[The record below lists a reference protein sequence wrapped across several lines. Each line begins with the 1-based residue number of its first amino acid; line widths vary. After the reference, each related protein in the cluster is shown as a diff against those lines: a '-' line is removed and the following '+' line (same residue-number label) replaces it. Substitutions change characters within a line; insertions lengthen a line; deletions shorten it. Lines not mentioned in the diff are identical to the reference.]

1 MFYAIAVV
9 LVLIADQALKYWVSL
24 NIELNVGEQAL
35 IPGVIKLV
43 NIHNSGAAFGLLSGG
58 SWRWVFV
65 VIAVVF
71 TVVVIYALKRDL
83 IHGKLG
89 RWAAVGVL
97 AGSIGNCIDRVAYGY
112 VVDMF
117 KFEFL
122 GDSRLNAIFNVADVF
137 ISCCGILFCLYIL
150 FGHEYKTAKTEPDE
164 YEDDR
169 PVRSARTARSSGGSH
184 AKSSGSHTRAAQSAR
199 TPAREARS
207 ERPVQEPRR
216 ENVSERTRIPVQQP
230 RPQRRPTAQ
239 QVRSIDP
246 NDPFAEWEQQRA
258 PASSKPAE
266 PVRPAAPRPARPAA
280 QVKSEA
286 APEVRSEPAPRAP
299 ARSAEP
305 AKPKKGEYE
314 FTLEEILAEFSDK

>member
-24 NIELNVGEQAL
+24 NIDLNTGEQAL

-137 ISCCGILFCLYIL
+137 ISCCGVLFCLYII
-150 FGHEYKTAKTEPDE
+150 FGGENSLAAAGEEDGEPAPK
-164 YEDDR
+164 R
-169 PVRSARTARSSGGSH
+169 R
-184 AKSSGSHTRAAQSAR
+184 SGSHSAGSHSKKPQARRPAAKEAPRAQRPSAEPRTRIPVKEYSPRPSGAR
-199 TPAREARS
+199 PARPVEPRAVDSKNPFAEWENAPRPAQPKPEAEPRPAAERRS
-207 ERPVQEPRR
+207 APEPRPARPVQEPRP
-216 ENVSERTRIPVQQP
+216 SQP
-230 RPQRRPTAQ
+230 RP
-239 QVRSIDP
+239 
-246 NDPFAEWEQQRA
+246 A
-258 PASSKPAE
+258 PK
-266 PVRPAAPRPARPAA
+266 
-280 QVKSEA
+280 
-286 APEVRSEPAPRAP
+286 PRA
-299 ARSAEP
+299 AET
-305 AKPKKGEYE
+305 E
-314 FTLEEILAEFSDK
+314 FSLEDILAEFSDK

>member
-122 GDSRLNAIFNVADVF
+122 GDSRLNAIFIFGGEKEHADRD
-137 ISCCGILFCLYIL
+137 
-150 FGHEYKTAKTEPDE
+150 EADEREPK
-164 YEDDR
+164 R
-169 PVRSARTARSSGGSH
+169 RSGGSH
-184 AKSSGSHTRAAQSAR
+184 SKHASQSRARQHTAAKPREQAR
-199 TPAREARS
+199 PA
-207 ERPVQEPRR
+207 
-216 ENVSERTRIPVQQP
+216 ERTRIPVKEYTPRPAGTRPARPVEPTKPIDPKNPFAEWETPAAKPAAARPAQQP
-230 RPQRRPTAQ
+230 RPQA
-239 QVRSIDP
+239 
-246 NDPFAEWEQQRA
+246 
-258 PASSKPAE
+258 
-266 PVRPAAPRPARPAA
+266 ARPAA
-280 QVKSEA
+280 EPQARPAQAAKPAPKA
-286 APEVRSEPAPRAP
+286 APKS
-299 ARSAEP
+299 SS
-305 AKPKKGEYE
+305 GDME
-314 FTLEEILAEFSDK
+314 FSLEDILAEFSDK

>member
-71 TVVVIYALKRDL
+71 TVVVIYALKKDL

-137 ISCCGILFCLYIL
+137 ISCCGVLFCLYII
-150 FGHEYKTAKTEPDE
+150 FGGEKDFE
-164 YEDDR
+164 
-169 PVRSARTARSSGGSH
+169 SGEAEERAPKH
-184 AKSSGSHTRAAQSAR
+184 RSGSHSKHAPQSRARQHTAAKPREQAR
-199 TPAREARS
+199 PA
-207 ERPVQEPRR
+207 
-216 ENVSERTRIPVQQP
+216 ERTRIPVKEYTPRPAGTRPARPVEPTKPIDPKNPFAEWETPAAKPAEARPAQQP
-230 RPQRRPTAQ
+230 RPQA
-239 QVRSIDP
+239 
-246 NDPFAEWEQQRA
+246 
-258 PASSKPAE
+258 
-266 PVRPAAPRPARPAA
+266 ARPAA
-280 QVKSEA
+280 EPQARPAQAAKPAPKA
-286 APEVRSEPAPRAP
+286 APKS
-299 ARSAEP
+299 SS
-305 AKPKKGEYE
+305 GDME
-314 FTLEEILAEFSDK
+314 FSLEDILAEFSDK